1 MMNENNYHNQNHP
14 QDEGPVEVSYYPML
28 EPDRRHTGKRRKAL
42 MKVLGS
48 ILALGVV
55 SASSIGVYIAATG
68 GNGGE
73 MSTLSSTYTTDH
85 NPNGDNSSPLTD
97 DGDSSS
103 GGSSSIADS
112 TSAKSLVELASRSNA
127 LSIPEIVQKVTPSV
141 VGISSIY
148 EVTVSGNPLEY
159 FYGGGGTQT
168 QQNASTGTGIV
179 MSADG
184 YIITN
189 NHVISGNPKK
199 IIVTLNDGDTNEYEA
214 TVVGSD
220 AATDLAVI
228 KIQRT
233 DLTPAE
239 FGSSDDLEV
248 GELAIAIGNPLGL
261 ELNCSVTAGIISAT
275 NRTITLTSS
284 ENSNQTYAMT
294 LLQTD
299 AAINPGNSGGPLVNS
314 YGQVIGINNAKISME
329 GVEGLGFAI
338 PINVAQP
345 ILNDFMSYGYVTGRP
360 LIGITNPQDVDV
372 FSAYRYGW
380 PQGVLVGGVSDNAAA
395 AGIKAGDIIV
405 AANGQNIT
413 TTTELNKVKDGLK
426 VGDTLTL
433 RIFRP
438 GQLRGDEG
446 QYIDCKIVL
455 VENTAHQQ

>member
-1 MMNENNYHNQNHP
+1 
-14 QDEGPVEVSYYPML
+14 
-28 EPDRRHTGKRRKAL
+28 
-42 MKVLGS
+42 
-48 ILALGVV
+48 
-55 SASSIGVYIAATG
+55 
-68 GNGGE
+68 
-73 MSTLSSTYTTDH
+73 
-85 NPNGDNSSPLTD
+85 
-97 DGDSSS
+97 
-103 GGSSSIADS
+103 
-112 TSAKSLVELASRSNA
+112 
-127 LSIPEIVQKVTPSV
+127 
-141 VGISSIY
+141 
-148 EVTVSGNPLEY
+148 
-159 FYGGGGTQT
+159 
-168 QQNASTGTGIV
+168 

-395 AGIKAGDIIV
+395 AGIKSGDIIV